1 MAEYSLVGLST
12 AVRGA
17 EPMVLWF
24 SARLCYESDRVSDK
38 AELCT

>member
-1 MAEYSLVGLST
+1 MAEYSVVRLST
-12 AVRGA
+12 AMCGA
-17 EPMVLWF
+17 EPTVPWC

>member
-1 MAEYSLVGLST
+1 MAEYSLMELST
-12 AVRGA
+12 AECEA
-17 EPMVLWF
+17 EPIMLWF